1 MAAFSPP
8 PLRNDGNSEVAHR
21 RQRAVKTAKVIAAV
35 AVVIYLGF
43 ILMGVFGQ

>member
-1 MAAFSPP
+1 MTAA
-8 PLRNDGNSEVAHR
+8 DDHSEITRR

-43 ILMGVFGQ
+43 ILMGVFGR